1 MGGCTSTPVVV
12 SNAPPPPR
20 STAAAPPSTGGTS
33 SAPSS
38 SSSSSVVAIAAITE
52 VISPTGE
59 EEEEG
64 DGVVVVN
71 DDDDGPRP
79 ANGTSAARGAN
90 DVAYDVAYDV
100 AHDDDDEREEDLRR
114 DPFPE
119 VEDDHDDDDE
129 ENDESNNI
137 ATAAANDREVATTT
151 TTTTSTYSRCHSS
164 DTFSAEVDEEED
176 EKEEEEENFV
186 VASANKTNE
195 TVIRDQEGL
204 ATKEEEEEGD
214 DNNAA
219 TTTTLDTTIT
229 NKDEVDAEQT
239 IETAEVV
246 AVVVVVEGND
256 RILERQKNKKGST
269 TAIKETKEEAR
280 ARKEA
285 ARSERL
291 AQKRRIKE
299 EATRNKKEKERLAAE
314 EEVRL
319 ATIIEAER
327 LEQERVAAE
336 ALAKVEAL
344 RVVRAEEE
352 RLAAEEMRLANIE
365 ADRLEQERRLAAEAM
380 AMIEAQRLER
390 EKVAAELEVARNAPI
405 LVDVHSSSM
414 WDFRRPRAIDIQA
427 AIAEMENMPSVA
439 GSDERDD
446 DDDDDFEV
454 KDVAVVYSIP
464 SEVATTVIVNGS
476 LVKVVDVR
484 PRLSFSQRGQ
494 EARTRAIARQKKIL
508 SRAGDRLEAISE
520 TSLTNIEEAPVYHR
534 PTDYGDGLLR
544 HRRALIMAGGS
555 SSAGPTKSNHNARS
569 IAASSTCASSSSVTR
584 SVRRIVGD
592 DGMERGEI
600 SSIVFYETGST
611 TSAPVAATNL
621 TVGTNDASYLS
632 SDDRGE
638 EVDSPTSVQAYLDK
652 SAVITPTSSMDERD
666 ESVDSSTLI
675 GQDAFDVQFFVLLLC
690 PESRIFELVDVTT
703 SSNEG
708 DEANSISP
716 HSTINDILSVVSNRC
731 TDSRL
736 STKEY
741 IGFVRP
747 DDRMVFTSTDKKAF
761 VSSDESEGRAFIGEN
776 DLLVAILKNYTGH
789 QISRIS
795 RPICR
800 NTKFREMVRRRSSKI
815 SDTSIEGV
823 HNNSDTGDEG
833 GRDRSFGDE
842 SKSVRSSSDKKQRR
856 KKHKLVK
863 GGSAVVTTV
872 DDLLDNRPDSNIKMK
887 KKHSLSNEDKVGAA
901 VYSNSLCQKLEQ
913 LSKKLNDVD
922 DEIADEGDPLD
933 ETMTDETIT
942 ELQIDTAK
950 TTDDSIRSNDSFKMT
965 SKMVAYELAMN
976 IEEIFADHHVEIVA
990 VDADE
995 VEGGSDVDSL
1005 DGADSDDDETFF
1017 SSQSKRSGSQGMPS
1031 TLEFKTQRRRERRT
1045 DIYKE
1050 EEDDLMMQIEA
1061 MARNADAAFESR
1073 KRIVVE
1079 SPTTFIDG
1087 KSEQI
1092 NNDVTKGSD
1101 ASTTIGVLDSSYD
1114 EDISVTTPNDITSIA
1129 KSFSKKGRRSMNK
1142 SSKKECDALSRNFLN
1157 TSTSMVSTMVA
1168 SSQGRVN
1175 EVHVLQYLGV
1185 TIVCIA
1191 ANFMDKV
1198 RARGATTTASSS
1210 SSKARG
1216 GGFGATEVVLQSAM
1230 FLAFVANGQRYM
1242 AKVTK
1247 K

>member
-1 MGGCTSTPVVV
+1 M
-12 SNAPPPPR
+12 
-20 STAAAPPSTGGTS
+20 
-33 SAPSS
+33 
-38 SSSSSVVAIAAITE
+38 
-52 VISPTGE
+52 
-59 EEEEG
+59 
-64 DGVVVVN
+64 
-71 DDDDGPRP
+71 
-79 ANGTSAARGAN
+79 
-90 DVAYDVAYDV
+90 
-100 AHDDDDEREEDLRR
+100 
-114 DPFPE
+114 
-119 VEDDHDDDDE
+119 
-129 ENDESNNI
+129 
-137 ATAAANDREVATTT
+137 
-151 TTTTSTYSRCHSS
+151 
-164 DTFSAEVDEEED
+164 
-176 EKEEEEENFV
+176 
-186 VASANKTNE
+186 
-195 TVIRDQEGL
+195 
-204 ATKEEEEEGD
+204 
-214 DNNAA
+214 
-219 TTTTLDTTIT
+219 
-229 NKDEVDAEQT
+229 
-239 IETAEVV
+239 
-246 AVVVVVEGND
+246 EGND
-256 RILERQKNKKGST
+256 RILERQKNKKSSS
-269 TAIKETKEEAR
+269 TAIKETKEEAK

-285 ARSERL
+285 ARLERL

-299 EATRNKKEKERLAAE
+299 EATRIKKEKERLAAE
-314 EEVRL
+314 EGVRL

-327 LEQERVAAE
+327 LEHERVVAAE

-344 RVVRAEEE
+344 RVVQAEEE
-352 RLAAEEMRLANIE
+352 RLAAEEIRLANVE
-365 ADRLEQERRLAAEAM
+365 ADRLEQERRLAATEAM
-380 AMIEAQRLER
+380 AIIEAQRLER

-427 AIAEMENMPSVA
+427 AIALVEDMPSVA
-439 GSDERDD
+439 GSEEHDD

-454 KDVAVVYSIP
+454 KDEAVVDSIP

-555 SSAGPTKSNHNARS
+555 SSAGSTKSNNDTRS

-611 TSAPVAATNL
+611 TGAAVAATNL
-621 TVGTNDASYLS
+621 TVRTNDAYLS
-632 SDDRGE
+632 SYDREE
-638 EVDSPTSVQAYLDK
+638 EVDSPTSVHLDK

-666 ESVDSSTLI
+666 ENVDSSTLI

-761 VSSDESEGRAFIGEN
+761 VSSESEGHDFIGEN

-789 QISRIS
+789 QIAKIS

-815 SDTSIEGV
+815 SDTSTEGV
-823 HNNSDTGDEG
+823 HNNSDTGDDG

-872 DDLLDNRPDSNIKMK
+872 DDLLGNRPDSNIKMK

-922 DEIADEGDPLD
+922 DEIADEGDPTTSEALD
-933 ETMTDETIT
+933 ETTTEETIA

-950 TTDDSIRSNDSFKMT
+950 TTDESIRSNDSFKMT

-995 VEGGSDVDSL
+995 DEGGSDVDSL
-1005 DGADSDDDETFF
+1005 DGANSDDDETFF

-1045 DIYKE
+1045 DIYKEE

-1101 ASTTIGVLDSSYD
+1101 ASTTIEVLDSSYD
-1114 EDISVTTPNDITSIA
+1114 EDISVTTHNDISSIA

-1210 SSKARG
+1210 SSSKARG